1 MVTHAA
7 PAAEPP
13 GGAGLGPD
21 PVTNDQGAD
30 GSASPVHDR
39 MRRLAQATL
48 VVLTGFLASRLLGV
62 VRNIVIAAHFG
73 TGDEYSAY
81 LAAIAVPDTVFQ
93 VLVGGAVGSAF
104 IPVFQRYLARGDENE
119 AWRLT
124 SSVINFGVL
133 VAGGTAVILG
143 AFARPLMDLLLVG
156 NQDPEFRDLAA
167 SLTRILLISPAIF
180 AASTF
185 CASVLNSYH
194 RFAVAALAPLM
205 YNLAIIGGA
214 VLLSGSLGIRGLAI
228 GAVVGAGLH
237 LLVQV
242 PALAKIHMRWRPIV
256 DLRQSGVREVARLFT
271 PRVLGLGAVQLNK
284 VLSTVLFASFL
295 VRGSMAYLD
304 YAWLMIMTPL
314 ALAMAVGTA
323 VFPTLSQS
331 GTLNRQGQL
340 QQVFLVS
347 LRMVLFVT
355 IPASVGLMVLGQPV
369 IRLFFERREFTA
381 VSTEATA
388 YALAFFAIGL
398 AGHAT
403 VEIVDRVFYALH
415 DTRTPVLVA
424 VAAIVLNVLCSL
436 VLMRTPLNYGGLALA
451 NSIAALAEAGILV
464 HLVARRLPG
473 LPAGDLGVTAL
484 RILAG
489 SLVMG
494 LPVAWLAAWME
505 PSLGRYGTLGEALAV
520 LTCVMAGAAIYA
532 LASYLFQSDELT
544 VLRRLAR
551 R

>member
-1 MVTHAA
+1 
-7 PAAEPP
+7 
-13 GGAGLGPD
+13 
-21 PVTNDQGAD
+21 
-30 GSASPVHDR
+30 
-39 MRRLAQATL
+39 MRRLAQAAL

-73 TGDEYSAY
+73 TGNEYSAY

-104 IPVFQRYLARGDENE
+104 IPVFQRYLASGDEEE

-133 VAGGTAVILG
+133 VAGGAALVLG
-143 AFARPLMDLLLVG
+143 IFASPVMDVLLAG
-156 NQDPEFRDLAA
+156 NKDPAFRDLAA
-167 SLTRILLISPAIF
+167 NLTRILLISPAIF

-185 CASVLNSYH
+185 CASVLNSFH

-214 VLLSGSLGIRGLAI
+214 VFLSGPLGIRGLAI
-228 GAVVGAGLH
+228 GAVVGACLH

-242 PALAKIHMRWRPIV
+242 PALAQLHMRWRPIV
-256 DLRQSGVREVARLFT
+256 DLGQSGVREVARLFT
-271 PRVLGLGAVQLNK
+271 PRVLGLGVVQLNK

-295 VRGSMAYLD
+295 VQRSMAYLD

-323 VFPTLSQS
+323 VFPTLSES
-331 GTLNRQGQL
+331 STLKRQTQL
-340 QQVFLVS
+340 QQVFLLS
-347 LRMVLFVT
+347 LRMILFVT
-355 IPASVGLMVLGQPV
+355 IPASIGLMVLGQQI
-369 IRLFFERREFTA
+369 IRLFFEHGEFTA
-381 VSTEATA
+381 ASTEATA
-388 YALAFFAIGL
+388 YALVFFAIGL

-424 VAAIVLNVLCSL
+424 VTAIGLNIACSL
-436 VLMRTPLNYGGLALA
+436 VLMQTPLNYGGLALA
-451 NSIAALAEAGILV
+451 NSIAALAEGGILI
-464 HLVARRLPG
+464 LLIARRIPG
-473 LPAGDLGVTAL
+473 LPVGELGMSAL

-494 LPVAWLAAWME
+494 LPVAWLASWMQL
-505 PSLGRYGTLGEALAV
+505 SLWRYGTLGEALVV
-520 LTCVMAGAAIYA
+520 LTCVVVGSALYL

-544 VLRRLAR
+544 ALRRLAR